1 MSTFGG
7 LNTAFSGLS
16 AANQGLNVTG
26 QNIANVGT
34 DGYTRQRIE
43 TSSVAAPNRTG
54 LFTTPPTPGN
64 GVSVNTIARLGDVF
78 AENRVLSTAADAGYT
93 YVRADAM
100 TDLEL
105 SLNEP
110 GPNGVSK
117 ALQAFWSSWQD
128 LSNSM
133 EQSAPAS
140 VLLAEANT
148 LTKLVNL
155 GYTALEDQ
163 WADHRGRL
171 DSMATD
177 LNAAASQLG
186 ELNAQIRKTLNSG
199 GTANELLDQ
208 RNLLATEIA
217 DLAGGTVSTRPDGMV
232 DVYIGGNAIV
242 QGDQVYKVNAAGA
255 RSLEGAATD
264 PARLEW
270 DDRAITAISLT
281 GGQMAGTVSI
291 LAAADTS
298 GTGGAI
304 AEAAASYNAFATKLG
319 NDVNTLHRQG
329 ATGGGTT
336 GLDFFS
342 FTAGLPAAKAISVL
356 PTDVSGIA
364 AANPGAGDYDGS
376 HARKISLIGTGNG
389 SPDMM
394 WNDFVTSIGVAS
406 RAATQSGTL
415 AENSH
420 HGAVSQLSSRSEV
433 SLDEETVN
441 LVQYQQAYQAN
452 ARVMSAIDEMLDT
465 LINRTGIVGR

>member
-1 MSTFGG
+1 M
-7 LNTAFSGLS
+7 
-16 AANQGLNVTG
+16 
-26 QNIANVGT
+26 
-34 DGYTRQRIE
+34 
-43 TSSVAAPNRTG
+43 
-54 LFTTPPTPGN
+54 
-64 GVSVNTIARLGDVF
+64 F

-93 YVRADAM
+93 YVRADAL
-100 TDLEL
+100 TDIEL

-110 GPNGVSK
+110 GTNGISS
-117 ALQAFWSSWQD
+117 ALQSFWSAWQD

-133 EQSAPAS
+133 EQSAPSS
-140 VLLAEANT
+140 VLLAEANS

-155 GYTALEDQ
+155 GYTAVEGQ

-177 LNAAASQLG
+177 LNSAAAQLG

-208 RNLLATEIA
+208 RNLLAAEIA
-217 DLAGGTVSTRPDGMV
+217 DLAGGTVSARADGMV
-232 DVYIGGNAIV
+232 DVFIGGNAIV
-242 QGDQVYKVNAAGA
+242 QGDQVYKVNAVGA
-255 RSLEGAATD
+255 RTLDGAAGD

-270 DDRAITAISLT
+270 ADRAISAISLT

-291 LAAADTS
+291 LAAADAT

-319 NDVNTLHRQG
+319 NDVNTVHRQG
-329 ATGGGTT
+329 ATADGTT
-336 GLDFFS
+336 GVDFFT
-342 FTAGLPAAKAISVL
+342 FTAGQPAAKAIGVL
-356 PTDVSGIA
+356 PTDASGIA

-394 WNDFVTSIGVAS
+394 WNDFVTSIGVAA
-406 RAATQSGTL
+406 RAATQSGAL
-415 AENSH
+415 AEKSH
-420 HGAVSQLSSRSEV
+420 HGAVSQLSSRSQV
-433 SLDEETVN
+433 SLDEESVN

-452 ARVMSAIDEMLDT
+452 ARVVSAIDEMLDT